1 MHKIIL
7 TTLVAVMMLFP
18 AVAVADAGPQG
29 TAYMRVGKFPEI
41 EIDLKNSS
49 FNLTFLEA
57 VIHESKLS
65 YVARFPAQQWEVQ
78 LRNSSTLVYSS
89 KIAFVPAFSRDDGPP
104 SLAGNGTHPDS
115 SASWVRNATG
125 PPFATKIDAICTI
138 TFSKENITIIA
149 PNGTVVK
156 STGIGVEI
164 ELYSD
169 QITGSGSLN
178 IIQVLGANVRN
189 HSEFYHSFF
198 GDMKDI
204 SREKT
209 EGVSMEND
217 NISAY
222 YIWNSSYTLNGRE
235 MNMANY
241 TSSNDGVT
249 VVEFTYNFTNGIRSL
264 YQDPYFSV
272 PDFNVFLNKFIDTG
286 IQTARDFIVAH
297 AELFSAGILSGMV
310 FLGVPYGVYRRKRL

>member
-7 TTLVAVMMLFP
+7 ATLVAAMMLFP
-18 AVAVADAGPQG
+18 AVAVADTGSQAS
-29 TAYMRVGKFPEI
+29 AYLRVGKFPEI

-57 VIHESKLS
+57 VIHEGKLS

-78 LRNSSTLVYSS
+78 LKNSTTLVYSS
-89 KIAFVPAFSRDDGPP
+89 KMVFVPA
-104 SLAGNGTHPDS
+104 SLTGNVTHPD
-115 SASWVRNATG
+115 ASPTLVSNATG
-125 PPFATKIDAICTI
+125 PPFTTKIDAISTI

-156 STGIGVEI
+156 TTGIGVEI
-164 ELYSD
+164 GLYSN

-204 SREKT
+204 SKEKT
-209 EGVSMEND
+209 EGVSVEND

-222 YIWNSSYTLNGRE
+222 YIY
-235 MNMANY
+235 
-241 TSSNDGVT
+241 
-249 VVEFTYNFTNGIRSL
+249 
-264 YQDPYFSV
+264 
-272 PDFNVFLNKFIDTG
+272 
-286 IQTARDFIVAH
+286 
-297 AELFSAGILSGMV
+297 
-310 FLGVPYGVYRRKRL
+310 